1 MPNDDT
7 SDGTLG
13 RIALKR
19 MSRAEIEARNRE
31 QTAQRR
37 AASSSNASGSPGASS
52 SSSSASQAGRLVP
65 YLDLFSRL
73 SDEELG
79 RLARVTKPV
88 VEGLRAQVDEVNRA
102 LGRYVDLLP
111 RLADDELIRLTGASA
126 KTIRFWRLCQP
137 RGAAAAPSQPSPQPS
152 PQPAAPVPKTP
163 NVGTGPLA
171 SASAS
176 DSQRRIAEPL
186 SPTPPVSSPPT
197 QKPREAD
204 PFEISVEDDD
214 GPASAPTL
222 WDEPQPDESS
232 TMIIDFD

>member
-37 AASSSNASGSPGASS
+37 AASSSNASGSSGA
-52 SSSSASQAGRLVP
+52 SSSASQAGRLVP

-102 LGRYVDLLP
+102 LGRYTDLLP

-137 RGAAAAPSQPSPQPS
+137 RGAAAAPAQPS